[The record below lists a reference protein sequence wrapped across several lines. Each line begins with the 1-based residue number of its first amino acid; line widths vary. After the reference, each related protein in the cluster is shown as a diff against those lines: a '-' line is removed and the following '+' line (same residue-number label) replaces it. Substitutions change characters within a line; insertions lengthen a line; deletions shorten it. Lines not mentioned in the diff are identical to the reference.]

1 MKQSRSYAISVITW
15 QTFSDYNVLYL
26 TNIESCVTLRNC
38 LVTGITATPPQY
50 YRLRSLVVTTCSV
63 LFNAVLLLRSQK
75 PSEDV
80 WVLSTLYEMVFLKQ
94 ALERLDWQ
102 ADELA
107 SQHKDGVIT
116 GQLVVL
122 MVSCHGCQV
131 RGGGAGGLCTTFRAY
146 AVTDI
151 GRVC

>member
-1 MKQSRSYAISVITW
+1 M
-15 QTFSDYNVLYL
+15 
-26 TNIESCVTLRNC
+26 
-38 LVTGITATPPQY
+38 
-50 YRLRSLVVTTCSV
+50 TTCSV

-107 SQHKDGVIT
+107 SQHKGGVIT

-131 RGGGAGGLCTTFRAY
+131 RGGGSRGGWGRWFVY
-146 AVTDI
+146 NIQDI
-151 GRVC
+151 RS

>member
-1 MKQSRSYAISVITW
+1 M
-15 QTFSDYNVLYL
+15 
-26 TNIESCVTLRNC
+26 
-38 LVTGITATPPQY
+38 
-50 YRLRSLVVTTCSV
+50 
-63 LFNAVLLLRSQK
+63 LLLRSQK

-107 SQHKDGVIT
+107 SQHKGGVIT

-131 RGGGAGGLCTTFRAY
+131 RGGGQVVCVQHSGHTQLMTLEVSVRVLCSLRC
-146 AVTDI
+146 VEL
-151 GRVC
+151 